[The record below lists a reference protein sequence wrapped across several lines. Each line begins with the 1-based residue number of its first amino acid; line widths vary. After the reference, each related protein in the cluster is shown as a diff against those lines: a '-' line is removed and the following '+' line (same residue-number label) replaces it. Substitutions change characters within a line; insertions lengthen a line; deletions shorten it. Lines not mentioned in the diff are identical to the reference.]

1 MESISIRAPKSA
13 TTLTAK
19 EIWDAAF
26 AAWESAKV
34 AYEFADAAHDTA
46 RVEAG
51 EDDVHKPAL
60 DRLSA
65 LEDET
70 AQRENE
76 TRFGLILTPAP
87 DFGAVQWKMQTLYGE
102 GDHDGDDHSS
112 AWHRRYP
119 AAVIA
124 DVERLQSEFAV
135 AWLAAWTKDGGSVVI
150 DDDGK
155 AQIGWA
161 TYDYSPNFRAPDPA
175 WPEAVRDHSYICGQS
190 AHDATMKARFEA
202 LKMHPA
208 GVSAIKAHM
217 RANGIR
223 VAVHTLEQ
231 GA

>member
-1 MESISIRAPKSA
+1 MNACSTRAPNGA
-13 TTLTAK
+13 TTLTTK
-19 EIWDAAF
+19 EIWDDAF

-34 AYEFADAAHDTA
+34 AYEFADAAYDTA
-46 RVEAG
+46 RAEAG
-51 EDDVHKPAL
+51 DDEAHKPAL
-60 DRLSA
+60 DRLCA

-87 DFGAVQWKMQTLYGE
+87 DFRAVRWKMQTLFGE
-102 GDHDGDDHSS
+102 GDHDGDEHSS

-150 DDDGK
+150 DDEGK
-155 AQIGWA
+155 AQIGWPV
-161 TYDYSPNFRAPDPA
+161 YDLSPNYRAPDPA
-175 WPEAVRDHSYICGQS
+175 ALQEVRDNIFLHAQ
-190 AHDATMKARFEA
+190 AFHDATMKTRYDA
-202 LKMHPA
+202 LRMVPG
-208 GVSAIKAHM
+208 GVDAIKDHM
-217 RANGIR
+217 RAKGIR
-223 VAVHTLEQ
+223 VAILEQ